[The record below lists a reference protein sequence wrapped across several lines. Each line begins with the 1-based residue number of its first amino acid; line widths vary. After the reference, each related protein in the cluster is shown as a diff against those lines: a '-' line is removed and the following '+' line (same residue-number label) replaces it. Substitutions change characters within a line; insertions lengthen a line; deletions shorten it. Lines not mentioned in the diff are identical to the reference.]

1 MSTVIPVILSGGS
14 GTRLWPLSR
23 KAYPKQFLDLCS
35 NKSMLQETALRVT
48 HLHDPIVVCN
58 DAHRFVVAEQLSQ
71 EGISPASIVLEP
83 AGRNTAPAVMLA
95 ALQAQY
101 IDPDATIV
109 VLAADH
115 VITNVTAFREALDK
129 AICEAN
135 NNNLVTFGVVPSKPE
150 TGYGYIKA
158 EFGSD
163 KPGKVL
169 TFVEKP
175 NQETAEKYIADGGY
189 LWNSG
194 MFVFKAK
201 QYLNELSAH
210 RSDIFNAV
218 SSAWQTAK
226 HDMDFTRID
235 KEAFEK
241 SADESI
247 DYAVMEKTQNAVVVP
262 LDAEWSDVGSFSS
275 LWEVSD
281 KDAFGNACKGDAQ
294 LIDCKNNLVI
304 GENQLVTAVG
314 VDDLVIVS
322 TKDAVMVSK
331 RDRVQEVKSIVQ
343 ELRANERSEYM
354 LHREV
359 YRPWGSYDS
368 IDQGDRFQ
376 VKRIVVKPGASLSK
390 QMHHHRAE
398 HWIIVS
404 GTAVVEIDGNEQLLT
419 ENESVY
425 IPVGATHRLTN
436 RGKIPLELIEVQS
449 GSYLG
454 EDDIVR
460 FDDVY
465 GRK

>member
-35 NKSMLQETALRVT
+35 DKSMLQETALRVT
-48 HLHDPIVVCN
+48 HYHDPIVVCN
-58 DAHRFVVAEQLSQ
+58 EEHRFVVAEQLNQ
-71 EGISPASIVLEP
+71 IGIQPASIVLEP
-83 AGRNTAPAVMLA
+83 VGRNTAPAVMLA
-95 ALQAQY
+95 ALKAQS
-101 IDPDATIV
+101 IDPEAIIV

-115 VITNVTAFREALDK
+115 VISNVEAFRASLAEAVRQSG
-129 AICEAN
+129 N
-135 NNNLVTFGVVPSKPE
+135 NSLVTFGVVPTKPE

-158 EFGSD
+158 ENGAAC
-163 KPGKVL
+163 PGKVQE
-169 TFVEKP
+169 FVEKP
-175 NQETAEKYIADGGY
+175 DEVTAKAYLEDGSY

-194 MFVFKAK
+194 MFVFKTSEYLSELK
-201 QYLNELSAH
+201 QH
-210 RSDIFNAV
+210 RSDIYEAV
-218 SSAWQTAK
+218 EKAWSKAS
-226 HDMDFTRID
+226 HDMDFTRVD
-235 KEAFEK
+235 KDDFAQ

-247 DYAVMEKTQNAVVVP
+247 DYAVMEKTTKAIVVP
-262 LDAEWSDVGSFSS
+262 LDADWSDVGSFSS
-275 LWEVSD
+275 LWEVSA
-281 KDAFGNACKGDAQ
+281 KDANGNACRGDAQ
-294 LIDCKNNLVI
+294 LIDSTNNLVLA
-304 GENQLVTAVG
+304 ENQLVTAVG
-314 VDDLVIVS
+314 IEDLVIVA

-331 RDRVQEVKSIVQ
+331 RDRVQEVKAIVK
-343 ELRANERSEYM
+343 ELKENNRSEYM

-368 IDQGDRFQ
+368 IDNGERFQ

-398 HWIIVS
+398 HWIVVT
-404 GTAVVEIDGNEQLLT
+404 GTAVVEIDEREQLLT

-436 RGKIPLELIEVQS
+436 PGKIPLELIEVQS

-465 GRK
+465 GRN